1 MQQDFANA
9 VAYGRPTRLTMH
21 RVMHA
26 TVGKARAQPLELG
39 RLPRSLASLEDDEA
53 TAHRRALSPA

>member
-1 MQQDFANA
+1 MQQDLANA
-9 VAYGRPTRLTMH
+9 VAYRRPTRLAMH

-26 TVGKARAQPLELG
+26 SVGKARTEPLELG
-39 RLPRSLASLEDDEA
+39 GLPRSLASLEDDEA